1 MRKNIS
7 ILCLLLITLLSATVK
22 AQPIVKTHI
31 ETGDIEGI
39 ITLPNADKIHF
50 VDRMYK
56 TIREQTEAKRK
67 HSSFT
72 IEF

>member
-1 MRKNIS
+1 
-7 ILCLLLITLLSATVK
+7 VK

-31 ETGDIEGI
+31 ETGDIEGV

-56 TIREQTEAKRK
+56 TIREQTEAKR
-67 HSSFT
+67 H
-72 IEF
+72 

>member
-1 MRKNIS
+1 MKKNIS
-7 ILCLLLITLLSATVK
+7 FLCFLWALLLSTTIQ

-31 ETGDIEGI
+31 ETGDIEGV

-72 IEF
+72 IED

>member
-7 ILCLLLITLLSATVK
+7 ILCLLLIILLSATVK

-31 ETGDIEGI
+31 ETGDIEGV

-50 VDRMYK
+50 VD
-56 TIREQTEAKRK
+56 
-67 HSSFT
+67 SFNFS
-72 IEF
+72 IFHYSDNR

>member
-1 MRKNIS
+1 MRKNTS
-7 ILCLLLITLLSATVK
+7 ILCLLLIILLSETVK

-67 HSSFT
+67 HSNFT
-72 IEF
+72 IED

>member
-7 ILCLLLITLLSATVK
+7 ILCLLLIILLSATVK

-31 ETGDIEGI
+31 ETGDIEGV
-39 ITLPNADKIHF
+39 ITLHNADKIHF

-72 IEF
+72 IED

>member
-72 IEF
+72 IED